1 MDVNVA
7 AVINASQ
14 DALVE
19 RDVDRYVSL
28 MAEDVAID
36 DPSAPRTT
44 GREAARKFAEG
55 LLGLCSEVAFLDR
68 KVFVAG
74 RSAAMRFTL
83 RCRTASGKEA
93 VVDGIDV
100 FEVNEAGLVQS
111 CKSYYDPTPL
121 GALMGG

>member
-1 MDVNVA
+1 MTTNVA
-7 AVINASQ
+7 DVVNASQ

-19 RDVDRYVSL
+19 RDVDRYLSL
-28 MAEDVAID
+28 LAEDVILD
-36 DPSAPRTT
+36 DPSMPRST

-55 LLGLCSEVAFLDR
+55 LLGMCSEIAFLDR

-93 VVDGIDV
+93 VVEGIDI
-100 FEVNEAGLVQS
+100 FEVNEAGLLQS
-111 CKSYYDPTPL
+111 CKSYYDPSPL
-121 GALMGG
+121 AALMGG